1 MASIGW
7 KDYVEGLGVLAL
19 VASLLFVGY
28 QLQQDRQI
36 AGAQVTAESTAAAYE
51 LFALMSDNRD
61 VWIRGLKGEDLTEA
75 DEIAF
80 KGIAFAIYTRHFYY
94 YQTRNLLKYGSADLV
109 VQQYA
114 FDLYQY
120 PALRRIYSKE
130 GILIDARN
138 RIFDRPANRGFRA
151 RVNERLEELD
161 RVSPELPE
169 GSFFPY

>member
-1 MASIGW
+1 MSSIGW
-7 KDYVEGLGVLAL
+7 KNYVEGLGVFAL

-36 AGAQVTAESTAAAYE
+36 AGAQVTAEATAATYE
-51 LFALMSDNRD
+51 LFALISDSRD
-61 VWIRGLKGEDLTEA
+61 IWLRGLMGEDLSEA

-80 KGIAFAIYTRHFYY
+80 KAIAIAIYTRHFYY

-120 PALRRIYSKE
+120 PVLRRIYVQE
-130 GILIDARN
+130 GNLIDARN
-138 RIFDRPANRGFRA
+138 RIFGRPVNRGFRA
-151 RVNERLEELD
+151 RVKERLDELD
-161 RVSPELPE
+161 RASPEIPDR
-169 GSFFPY
+169 SYIPY

>member
-1 MASIGW
+1 MGGIGW
-7 KDYVEGLGVLAL
+7 NKYIEALGVLAL

-36 AGAQVTAESTAAAYE
+36 AGAQVTTEAAAATYE
-51 LFALMSDNRD
+51 LLALMSDSRD
-61 VWIRGLKGEDLTEA
+61 IWLRGLKGEDLSEA

-80 KGIAFAIYTRHFYY
+80 KAIAVAIYTRHFYY

-120 PALRRIYSKE
+120 PALRRIYIQE
-130 GILIDARN
+130 GNLIDARN
-138 RIFDRPANRGFRA
+138 RIFDRPVNRGFRA
-151 RVNERLEELD
+151 RVKERLDELD
-161 RVSPELPE
+161 RASPEIPDK
-169 GSFFPY
+169 SYFPY